1 MGSEM
6 CIRDRPCRAERPFY
20 GVFFCCEKNHAFRE
34 KCAKLKSMQRCLRPG
49 GRLVLRDVT
58 SDNKWLLWF
67 MDKIELPLANL
78 CGHGDVKIATRGL
91 IADCCKQVVKC
102 FDEKHGVKCA

>member
-1 MGSEM
+1 
-6 CIRDRPCRAERPFY
+6 
-20 GVFFCCEKNHAFRE
+20 
-34 KCAKLKSMQRCLRPG
+34 MQRCLRPG

-58 SDNKWLLWF
+58 SDNKLLLWF

-102 FDEKHGVKCA
+102 FDEKHGVKCAEIETKSKNQQNRKKLKKVLDFYHAWIV